1 MSASSAVPARKRVR
15 HNVFVDSP
23 RRSLAA
29 QSGAKF
35 FRIGSPEQ
43 VRPSVWDSPFRS
55 SLMSNIPIDAVPP
68 LVAMVPGWWA
78 LGLLGRR
85 LPRCLG
91 GDPVHPRGYGG
102 SVVRLQPPVVTPV
115 CDRIE
120 G

>member
-1 MSASSAVPARKRVR
+1 MSASSDATSRKRVR

-43 VRPSVWDSPFRS
+43 ERPSMWDSPFRS

-68 LVAMVPGWWA
+68 LVDMSPYS
-78 LGLLGRR
+78 
-85 LPRCLG
+85 PKCT
-91 GDPVHPRGYGG
+91 PVG
-102 SVVRLQPPVVTPV
+102 SVDISPRWVDPKPFGPQSATVSGGRPSSP
-115 CDRIE
+115 E
-120 G
+120 GIWW